1 MSNMPTIAVV
11 KRGGARPSESL
22 IRDKL
27 YASVYA
33 ACLSVRTPEGE
44 AAHIAHVVSDSVV
57 GWCAQKLEVTSADLR
72 RKAAEHLEQFHTEA
86 AYLYKHH
93 GLVL

>member
-1 MSNMPTIAVV
+1 MSSSPVAVI
-11 KRGGARPSESL
+11 KRGGSRPTEEL
-22 IRDKL
+22 IHDKL
-27 YASVYA
+27 HSSVYA

-44 AAHIAHVVSDSVV
+44 AAHIATAVSEAV
-57 GWCAQKLEVTSADLR
+57 GQWCAKKLEVTSADIR
-72 RKAAEHLEQFHTEA
+72 RKAAEYLEQFHSDA